1 MSVLQARNVLE
12 NSFLDYIAS
21 RINWEVGRF
30 RLAKQTEAE
39 TGAHISALADLAL
52 EVLGS
57 RSEVEAWLQ
66 MVTEE
71 PERPRRAHSRGLRR
85 TQAHV
90 PDHERAENA
99 HFLETFQQES
109 G

>member
-1 MSVLQARNVLE
+1 MSALQARSELE

-30 RLAKQTEAE
+30 RLTKQTEAE
-39 TGAHISALADLAL
+39 TGARISALANLTL

-66 MVTEE
+66 MVAGG
-71 PERPRRAHSRGLRR
+71 PDRAHSRGLRPAPAR
-85 TQAHV
+85 V
-90 PDHERAENA
+90 PDHEPAENA
-99 HFLETFQQES
+99 HFLKTFQQES

>member
-30 RLAKQTEAE
+30 RLAEQTEAE

-66 MVTEE
+66 MVTEA
-71 PERPRRAHSRGLRR
+71 PERPKRTRSRGQRG
-85 TQAHV
+85 TEGCASGYKG
-90 PDHERAENA
+90 AENNR
-99 HFLETFQQES
+99 FLEIFQQKS
-109 G
+109 R

>member
-1 MSVLQARNVLE
+1 MSVLQARNELE

-39 TGAHISALADLAL
+39 TGARISALADLTL

-57 RSEVEAWLQ
+57 RSEAEAWLQ
-66 MVTEE
+66 MVVEA
-71 PERPRRAHSRGLRR
+71 PERTHFRGLRP
-85 TQAHV
+85 TPAHV
-90 PDHERAENA
+90 PNHERAENA
-99 HFLETFQQES
+99 RLLETFQQES

>member
-1 MSVLQARNVLE
+1 LTKLHSLSDQLGSRPLPARQ
-12 NSFLDYIAS
+12 
-21 RINWEVGRF
+21 
-30 RLAKQTEAE
+30 QTEAG

-66 MVTEE
+66 MVTEA

>member
-1 MSVLQARNVLE
+1 MSALQARSELE

-30 RLAKQTEAE
+30 RLTKQTEAE
-39 TGAHISALADLAL
+39 TGARISALANLTL
-52 EVLGS
+52 EVLGC

-66 MVTEE
+66 MVTKA
-71 PERPRRAHSRGLRR
+71 PERPKRALSRCLR
-85 TQAHV
+85 TAPAHV

>member
-1 MSVLQARNVLE
+1 MRVLQARNEVE

-30 RLAKQTEAE
+30 RLAEQTEAE

-66 MVTEE
+66 MVTEA
-71 PERPRRAHSRGLRR
+71 PERPKRAHSRGLRR
-85 TQAHV
+85 TQACAS
-90 PDHERAENA
+90 DHEGVENIR
-99 HFLETFQQES
+99 FLETFQQES